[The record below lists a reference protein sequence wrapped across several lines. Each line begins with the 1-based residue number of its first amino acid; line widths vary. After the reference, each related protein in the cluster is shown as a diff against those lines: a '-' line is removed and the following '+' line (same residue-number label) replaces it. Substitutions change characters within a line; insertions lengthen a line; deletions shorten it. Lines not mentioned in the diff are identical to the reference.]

1 MTTSHKAA
9 NGYYTAATGS
19 PPWETLHCDKSAMT
33 RASVWIGL
41 GLALAVALGGAWVWQ
56 GHPATVTVERARNGP
71 AADLVYATGYV
82 EAQQPVSVSSRITAP
97 VAKVLV
103 EEGDHVRRGQ
113 PLVVLADE
121 EQRALL
127 DQSAAQL
134 RSAQQVE
141 HRTLVL
147 FKDGWVTAAA
157 RDNAVTTAD
166 AARAARATAIA
177 RLDQLV
183 VRANSDGIVTK
194 RDVYP
199 GDMATPTKVLFQ
211 LGDPAKI
218 RITATVDERDIARVR
233 VGQAALMS
241 SDAWPGR
248 VIHARVAELTP
259 SGDPTARAFRVRLL
273 PDTVAD
279 LPMGLTLE
287 VNIVAHER
295 SGAVLVPPTAI
306 VNGKD
311 AANKDNVRV
320 WVVREG
326 HVYTRAVH
334 KGASGATAV
343 EITDG
348 LKVGE
353 TVVTNP
359 PALTDG
365 QRVRPAQP

>member
-1 MTTSHKAA
+1 
-9 NGYYTAATGS
+9 
-19 PPWETLHCDKSAMT
+19 
-33 RASVWIGL
+33 
-41 GLALAVALGGAWVWQ
+41 
-56 GHPATVTVERARNGP
+56 
-71 AADLVYATGYV
+71 
-82 EAQQPVSVSSRITAP
+82 
-97 VAKVLV
+97 
-103 EEGDHVRRGQ
+103 
-113 PLVVLADE
+113 
-121 EQRALL
+121 
-127 DQSAAQL
+127 
-134 RSAQQVE
+134 
-141 HRTLVL
+141 
-147 FKDGWVTAAA
+147 
-157 RDNAVTTAD
+157 
-166 AARAARATAIA
+166 
-177 RLDQLV
+177 
-183 VRANSDGIVTK
+183 
-194 RDVYP
+194 
-199 GDMATPTKVLFQ
+199 
-211 LGDPAKI
+211 
-218 RITATVDERDIARVR
+218 
-233 VGQAALMS
+233 MS

-259 SGDPTARAFRVRLL
+259 GGDPTARAFRVRLL